1 MSKFELTKIPI
12 KKGAY
17 QKPERQ
23 NRNIPDAKYDKVDKT
38 CDEEVFLSNDGN
50 VYVPEDSMST
60 VFNTD
65 TKRAQYIYYNFL
77 DDDDKR
83 FINGSNAV
91 KSSGVVGEL
100 DKISHESRDAEDADL
115 DRYTIDSL
123 IIIGDSDQAEA
134 IRRKLDTHT
143 KKELSKMK
151 KQRGS
156 EIDEITGEPL
166 TKGSAFH
173 HEYEKELYT
182 DPVSVLDETKGKNV
196 NSSTHKEIHKRNIRT
211 GEELEKQEED
221 IKRTVANKK

>member
-1 MSKFELTKIPI
+1 ME
-12 KKGAY
+12 
-17 QKPERQ
+17 
-23 NRNIPDAKYDKVDKT
+23 
-38 CDEEVFLSNDGN
+38 C
-50 VYVPEDSMST
+50 
-60 VFNTD
+60 
-65 TKRAQYIYYNFL
+65 
-77 DDDDKR
+77 
-83 FINGSNAV
+83 INGTNAV
-91 KSSGVVGEL
+91 KSSVVVGEL
-100 DKISHESRDAEDADL
+100 DERSHESRDAEDADL
-115 DRYTIDSL
+115 DRYTRDSL
-123 IIIGDSDQAEA
+123 IRIGDSDQAEA

-211 GEELEKQEED
+211 GEELKKQKED
-221 IKRTVANKK
+221 IKRTVVNKK